1 MKHRVLELECM
12 TDDGN
17 ITRLPLQ
24 KYLQKKDLCSSF
36 LLLIAVALDESTFMD
51 TDIVPSS

>member
-24 KYLQKKDLCSSF
+24 KYLQKKNLYSSF